1 MERYVCVH
9 GHFYQPPRENPWL
22 EDIELQDSASP
33 YHDWNERITEECYRR
48 NAASRILDSDKRII
62 DIVNNYSKMSFD
74 FGPTL
79 LSWLERHAPDVYESV
94 IEADKKSRSLFSGHG
109 AAIAQAYNHII
120 MPLAN
125 TRDKYTQVIW
135 AIRDFESRFARTTE
149 GMWLPETAV
158 DLETLEILAQQ
169 HIKFTVLAP
178 HQARR
183 IRRLG
188 ETQWMDVDR
197 DKLNTGRPYLCR
209 LASGRSINLFFYHG
223 SAALDVAGGRVL
235 TNGEVFAKRLTGVIT
250 DDGEPARLAHIATD
264 GETYGHHYRY
274 TDMALAY
281 CLHFLESNKLAKITV
296 YGEYLERYPPTYE
309 VEIHENTS
317 WSCSHGIERW
327 RTDCGCH
334 YGEYRSGAQQWR
346 APLRNAMDWLR
357 DQLAPLYERR
367 MVRYERDPW
376 QVRNEYITV
385 VNNRSIE
392 NMENFISKT
401 TGKELSYDEK
411 VEFLKLLEME
421 RNAMLMYTSCGWF
434 FDDICG
440 IEALQIM
447 QYAARAIQL
456 AKETDNKDFE
466 PGFKNILGKAPTN
479 VKEFSNGREAYDA
492 RVKSSNVDLNRVGAH
507 LAVSSVFEE
516 QPKGKVEIYSYT
528 ADVESYGRID
538 AGIQSLSTGRA
549 TVQSNILLE
558 RHAID
563 FAVLHFGDQN
573 LFGAVNARMPDDVF
587 SVMRQNMETA
597 FYKGDTT
604 EVMRLMSIS
613 FAGNTY
619 SLWHLFKDQQRR
631 ILYELLAPTWQQ
643 IAASFQ
649 QIYQHNYTIM
659 QIMRGMNM
667 PLPKALSAPAEF
679 ILNQEICQ
687 QLRDANSDLA
697 RLKRLADEVAR
708 LSLQLDE
715 ATIRFEATRKIN
727 RLMDRLEGSPDDV
740 ILLEIIEATLGILS
754 AMGSHLDL
762 QKAQNVFFSI
772 SSQRYP
778 NMNKQADSGDEHAK
792 KWVHHFKNLARYL
805 DVCVQ

>member
-22 EDIELQDSASP
+22 EDIELQDSAAP

-48 NAASRILDSDKRII
+48 NAASRILGSDKRII
-62 DIVNNYSKMSFD
+62 DIVNNYSKISFD

-79 LSWLERHAPDVYESV
+79 LSWLERHAPDVYDSV
-94 IEADKKSRSLFSGHG
+94 IEADKKSRSFFSGHG
-109 AAIAQAYNHII
+109 AAIAQAYNHVV

-125 TRDKYTQVIW
+125 AADKQTQVIW
-135 AIRDFESRFARTTE
+135 AIRDFESRFARTPE

-158 DLETLEILAQQ
+158 DLETLEILARQQ
-169 HIKFTVLAP
+169 IKFTILAP

-183 IRRLG
+183 IRRLAD
-188 ETQWMDVDR
+188 TRWMDVDR
-197 DKLNTGRPYLCR
+197 DKLDTSRPYLCR

-223 SAALDVAGGRVL
+223 SAALDVTGGRLL
-235 TNGEVFAKRLTGVIT
+235 TNGEAFARRLAGLIT

-264 GETYGHHYRY
+264 GETYGHHHRY

-281 CLHFLESNKLAKITV
+281 CLHFLESNKLAKTTV

-327 RTDCGCH
+327 RANCGCH
-334 YGEYRSGAQQWR
+334 YGQYPSGAQQWR
-346 APLRNAMDWLR
+346 APLRHAMDWLR
-357 DQLAPLYERR
+357 DQLAPLYESKMARHAP
-367 MVRYERDPW
+367 DPW

-385 VNNRSIE
+385 VNDRSIE
-392 NMENFISKT
+392 NVENFIAKT

-421 RNAMLMYTSCGWF
+421 RNALLMYTSCGWF

-456 AKETDNKDFE
+456 AKEIDGKDFE
-466 PGFKNILGKAPTN
+466 PGFKDILEKAPTN

-507 LAVSSVFEE
+507 LAISSVFEE
-516 QPKGKVEIYSYT
+516 RPKGKVAVYCYT
-528 ADVESYGRID
+528 ADVESYGRVN
-538 AGIQSLSTGRA
+538 AGIQSLAAGRA

-573 LFGAVNARMPDDVF
+573 LLGAVNARMPDEVF

-597 FYKGDTT
+597 FHKGDTT
-604 EVMRLMSIS
+604 EVMRLMSLS

-631 ILYELLAPTWQQ
+631 ILYELLEPTWRQ
-643 IAASFQ
+643 IAASFE

-667 PLPKALSAPAEF
+667 PLPRALSAPAEF

-687 QLRDANSDLA
+687 KLRDDESDLA
-697 RLKRLADEVAR
+697 RLKTLADEVAR

-715 ATIRFEATRKIN
+715 ATIRFEAAHKIN

-740 ILLEIIEATLGILS
+740 SLLDTIEATLGVLL
-754 AMGSHLDL
+754 AMGSTLDL

-778 NMNKQADSGDEHAK
+778 DMSKRADSGDEHAK
-792 KWVHHFKNLARYL
+792 KWVRHFKNLARYL
-805 DVCVQ
+805 DVSVQ

>member
-33 YHDWNERITEECYRR
+33 YHDWNEKITEECYRR

-62 DIVNNYSKMSFD
+62 DIVNNYSKISFD

-79 LSWLERHAPDVYESV
+79 LSWLQRHAPDVYQSV
-94 IEADKKSRSLFSGHG
+94 LDADKKSQKFFSGHG
-109 AAIAQAYNHII
+109 AAMAQVYNHII

-125 TRDKYTQVIW
+125 TADKHTQIIW
-135 AIRDFESRFARTTE
+135 GIRDFESRFGRKPE

-158 DLETLEILAQQ
+158 DLETLEILAGQQ
-169 HIKFTVLAP
+169 IKFTVLAP
-178 HQARR
+178 HQARW

-188 ETQWMDVDR
+188 ETQWTDVNR
-197 DKLNTGRPYLCR
+197 DKLDTSRPYLCR
-209 LASGRSINLFFYHG
+209 LASGRSISLFFYHG
-223 SAALDVAGGRVL
+223 ATAMDVAGGRLL
-235 TNGEVFAKRLTGVIT
+235 TNGEAFARKLAGLIT
-250 DDGEPARLAHIATD
+250 NDGEPARLAHIATD
-264 GETYGHHYRY
+264 GETYGHHHLY

-281 CLHFLESNKLAKITV
+281 CLHLLESNKLAKITV

-317 WSCSHGIERW
+317 WSCTHGIERW
-327 RTDCGCH
+327 RANCGCN
-334 YGEYRSGAQQWR
+334 YGTYRSGAQQWR

-357 DQLAPLYERR
+357 DQLAPLYESR
-367 MVRYERDPW
+367 MVRYQPDPW
-376 QVRNEYITV
+376 QVRNEYISV
-385 VNNRSIE
+385 VNDRSIG
-392 NMENFISKT
+392 NVENFISKT

-411 VEFLKLLEME
+411 IEFLKLLEME

-440 IEALQIM
+440 IEGLQIM

-456 AKETDNKDFE
+456 AKEIDGKDFE
-466 PGFKNILGKAPTN
+466 PGFKNILEKAPTN
-479 VKEFSNGREAYDA
+479 TKEFSNGREAYDA

-507 LAVSSVFEE
+507 LAVSSVFEQ
-516 QPKGKVEIYSYT
+516 QPKGKVEVYCYT
-528 ADVESYGRID
+528 AEVESYERVN
-538 AGIQSLSTGRA
+538 AGIQSLAAGRA
-549 TVQSNILLE
+549 TIQSNILLE
-558 RHAID
+558 RHPVD

-573 LFGAVNARMPDDVF
+573 LLGAVNARMPDNVF

-631 ILYELLAPTWQQ
+631 ILYELLTPTWRQ
-643 IAASFQ
+643 IAASFE

-679 ILNQEICQ
+679 VLNQEICRE
-687 QLRDANSDLA
+687 LRDAESDLA
-697 RLKRLADEVAR
+697 KLRRLVDEADR
-708 LSLQLDE
+708 LSLKLDE
-715 ATIRFEATRKIN
+715 TTIRFEAARKIN
-727 RLMDRLEGSPDDV
+727 RLMDRLESSPDDV
-740 ILLEIIEATLGILS
+740 GILEIIEATLGILS
-754 AMGSHLDL
+754 AMDSHLDL

-772 SSQRYP
+772 CSQKYP
-778 NMNKQADSGDEHAK
+778 DMNKKADSGDERAK
-792 KWVHHFKNLARYL
+792 KWVHHFQNLARYL